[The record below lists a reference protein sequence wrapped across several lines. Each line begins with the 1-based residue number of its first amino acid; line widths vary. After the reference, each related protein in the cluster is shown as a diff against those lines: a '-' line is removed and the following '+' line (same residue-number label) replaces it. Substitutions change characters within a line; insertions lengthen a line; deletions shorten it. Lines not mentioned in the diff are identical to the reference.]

1 MEERGTITVVT
12 RHLRPEK
19 CVEVA
24 ISDTGHGILPEQIDR
39 IFDPF
44 FTTKASGRGTG
55 LGLSI
60 AYGIVTTHRGTISV
74 QSQVGKGSTFTIRM
88 PIAAE
93 AG

>member
-1 MEERGTITVVT
+1 VT
-12 RHLRPEK
+12 RCGTGN

-24 ISDTGHGILPEQIDR
+24 ISDTGQGIPPEQIDR

-44 FTTKASGRGTG
+44 FTTKASGKGTG

-93 AG
+93 MDQETEA